1 MADPSWCGPGH
12 GFTDEMGISWH
23 SGSSVSGARCWPDTS
38 AKLLGLCSSW
48 GMGPSCEEPHA
59 AALSPTLCIV
69 TCPDVWVTVYV
80 TLWDR
85 SHARAGA
92 PLRAPV
98 DWEGVN
104 KPVWAPRCPVQTTET
119 RLGVQA
125 VQQSVYRV
133 SGRATKCYRKIWVV
147 PWNRWGQLLHCSM
160 VIFSSDL
167 RGRHLQ

>member
-1 MADPSWCGPGH
+1 MADPSCCGPGH

-38 AKLLGLCSSW
+38 AKLLELCSSW
-48 GMGPSCEEPHA
+48 GTFLRGATCCS
-59 AALSPTLCIV
+59 LV
-69 TCPDVWVTVYV
+69 TNSVHRHMSWWAGDSLYV
-80 TLWDR
+80 TLWDC

-92 PLRAPV
+92 ALRAPV

-125 VQQSVYRV
+125 VQQSVYCV
-133 SGRATKCYRKIWVV
+133 SGRVTKCYRKIWVV
-147 PWNRWGQLLHCSM
+147 PWNRWGQLLHRSM

-167 RGRHLQ
+167 RGRCLP